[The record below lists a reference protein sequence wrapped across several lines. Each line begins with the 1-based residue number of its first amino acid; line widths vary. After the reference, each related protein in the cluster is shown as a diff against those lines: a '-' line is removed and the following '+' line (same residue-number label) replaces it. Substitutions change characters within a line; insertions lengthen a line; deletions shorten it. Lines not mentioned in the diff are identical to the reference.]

1 MNSFVL
7 SMIYILNDRY
17 ANINP
22 LLKLKIGRGEKTQKL
37 NICDT
42 IFVSNKLQ
50 SEYNFTFQPEI
61 NRNE

>member
-22 LLKLKIGRGEKTQKL
+22 LLKLKIGRGKKTQKL
-37 NICDT
+37 NICDPL
-42 IFVSNKLQ
+42 FVSSKLQ
-50 SEYNFTFQPEI
+50 SEYDFTFQPEI
-61 NRNE
+61 NRSE